1 MHKMNIKGTRKTAIF
16 LLTVALL
23 VMYVTGRNF
32 LAMRQPDVVIPADGF
47 EKRMLSDWFQGIGNT
62 PADTPVFIQEGQ
74 EPGGT
79 VLILGGTHPNE
90 PAGYIAA
97 VLFLERAQVQ
107 KGRLIVI
114 PFANNTAFTHNSPQ
128 EGYPQ
133 YIRFLLPDGSVRTFR
148 YGSRDTNPVYQWPDP
163 DIYVHEPSGQRLA
176 GSEMRNLNRAY
187 PGQPHGVITQ
197 RIAFA
202 ILELI
207 RKEDVDLAFDLHEA
221 SPEYPVVN
229 AIVAHEKSLE
239 LGAMAAMD
247 LEGRGIPFRLE
258 PSPRNLRGLSHRE
271 WGDHTDVMAILMETG
286 NPIQG
291 RLRGRTNEALALT
304 GKDKF
309 YQKAAKLGSLFIPY
323 EDDQPIALRTARH
336 VTAIM
341 TFLEMLGFIS
351 EEKSVIVNNIPD
363 YNDIIDKGIE
373 AFLLS
378 IS

>member
-1 MHKMNIKGTRKTAIF
+1 MNVKGTRKTAMI
-16 LLTVALL
+16 LLAIALL
-23 VMYVTGRNF
+23 IMYITGRNF

-187 PGQPHGVITQ
+187 PGQPNGVITQ

-207 RKEDVDLAFDLHEA
+207 RKEDIDLAFDLHEA

-229 AIVAHEKSLE
+229 AIVAHEKGLE

-247 LEGRGIPFRLE
+247 LEGRGIPSRLE

-291 RLRGRTNEALALT
+291 RLRGRTDEALALT

-309 YQKAAKLGSLFIPY
+309 YQKAAELGNLFIPY

-363 YNDIIDKGIE
+363 YNDIIDKGVE
-373 AFLLS
+373 AFLS
-378 IS
+378 PVS

>member
-1 MHKMNIKGTRKTAIF
+1 MNVKGTRKTAMI
-16 LLTVALL
+16 LLAIALL
-23 VMYVTGRNF
+23 IMYITGRNF

-187 PGQPHGVITQ
+187 PGQPNGVITQ

-207 RKEDVDLAFDLHEA
+207 RKEDIDLAFDLHEA

-229 AIVAHEKSLE
+229 AIVAHEKGLE

-291 RLRGRTNEALALT
+291 RLRGRTDEALALT

-309 YQKAAKLGSLFIPY
+309 YQKAAELGNLFIPY

-341 TFLEMLGFIS
+341 TFLEMLGFIR

>member
-1 MHKMNIKGTRKTAIF
+1 MNVKGTRKTAMI
-16 LLTVALL
+16 LLAIALL
-23 VMYVTGRNF
+23 IMYITGRNF

-187 PGQPHGVITQ
+187 PGQPNGVITQ

-207 RKEDVDLAFDLHEA
+207 RKEDIDLAFDLHEA

-229 AIVAHEKSLE
+229 AIVAHEKGLE

-291 RLRGRTNEALALT
+291 RLRGRTDEALALT

-309 YQKAAKLGSLFIPY
+309 YQKAAELGNLFIPY

>member
-1 MHKMNIKGTRKTAIF
+1 LHKMNIKGTRKTAIF

-47 EKRMLSDWFQGIGNT
+47 EKRMLSDWFQGIHNT

-207 RKEDVDLAFDLHEA
+207 RKEDIDLAFDLHEA

>member
-1 MHKMNIKGTRKTAIF
+1 MNIKGTRKTAMI
-16 LLTVALL
+16 LLAIALL
-23 VMYVTGRNF
+23 IMYITGRNF
-32 LAMRQPDVVIPADGF
+32 LTMRQPDVVIPADGF

-187 PGQPHGVITQ
+187 PGQPNGVITQ

-207 RKEDVDLAFDLHEA
+207 RKEDIDLAFDLHEA

-229 AIVAHEKSLE
+229 AIVAHEKGLE

-291 RLRGRTNEALALT
+291 RLRGRTDEALALT

-309 YQKAAKLGSLFIPY
+309 YQKAAELGNLFIPY

-363 YNDIIDKGIE
+363 YNDIIDKGVE
-373 AFLLS
+373 AFLS
-378 IS
+378 PVS

>member
-1 MHKMNIKGTRKTAIF
+1 MVSRHTQH
-16 LLTVALL
+16 
-23 VMYVTGRNF
+23 TGRYT
-32 LAMRQPDVVIPADGF
+32 
-47 EKRMLSDWFQGIGNT
+47 GIYTGR
-62 PADTPVFIQEGQ
+62 P
-74 EPGGT
+74 EPGNGSD
-79 VLILGGTHPNE
+79 LRWTHPNE

-148 YGSRDTNPVYQWPDP
+148 YGSRDTNSVYQWPDP

-229 AIVAHEKSLE
+229 AIVAHERAWNLVPWQQWIWKGEEYLFVWSHHLE
-239 LGAMAAMD
+239 
-247 LEGRGIPFRLE
+247 I
-258 PSPRNLRGLSHRE
+258 
-271 WGDHTDVMAILMETG
+271 
-286 NPIQG
+286 
-291 RLRGRTNEALALT
+291 
-304 GKDKF
+304 
-309 YQKAAKLGSLFIPY
+309 
-323 EDDQPIALRTARH
+323 
-336 VTAIM
+336 
-341 TFLEMLGFIS
+341 
-351 EEKSVIVNNIPD
+351 
-363 YNDIIDKGIE
+363 
-373 AFLLS
+373 
-378 IS
+378 

>member
-1 MHKMNIKGTRKTAIF
+1 
-16 LLTVALL
+16 
-23 VMYVTGRNF
+23 
-32 LAMRQPDVVIPADGF
+32 MRQPDVVIPADGF
-47 EKRMLSDWFQGIGNT
+47 EKRMLSDWFQGIRNT

-207 RKEDVDLAFDLHEA
+207 RKEDIDLAFDLHEA

-229 AIVAHEKSLE
+229 AIVAHEKGLE

-373 AFLLS
+373 AFLFCPFQMRGVFLFHKGEA
-378 IS
+378 I

>member
-1 MHKMNIKGTRKTAIF
+1 MNVKGTRKTAMI
-16 LLTVALL
+16 LLAIALL
-23 VMYVTGRNF
+23 IMYITGRNF

-133 YIRFLLPDGSVRTFR
+133 YIRFLLPDGLVRTFR

-187 PGQPHGVITQ
+187 PGQPNGVITQ

-207 RKEDVDLAFDLHEA
+207 RKEDIDLAFDLHEA

-229 AIVAHEKSLE
+229 AIVAHEKGLE

-291 RLRGRTNEALALT
+291 RLRGRTDEALALT

-309 YQKAAKLGSLFIPY
+309 YQKAAELGNLFIPY

>member
-1 MHKMNIKGTRKTAIF
+1 MNVKGTRKTAMI
-16 LLTVALL
+16 LLAIALL
-23 VMYVTGRNF
+23 IMYITGRNF

-207 RKEDVDLAFDLHEA
+207 RKEDIDLAFDLHEA

-363 YNDIIDKGIE
+363 YNDIIDKGVE
-373 AFLLS
+373 AFLS
-378 IS
+378 PVS

>member
-1 MHKMNIKGTRKTAIF
+1 MNIKGTRKTAMI
-16 LLTVALL
+16 LLAIALL
-23 VMYVTGRNF
+23 IMYITGRNF

-187 PGQPHGVITQ
+187 PGQPNGVITQ

-207 RKEDVDLAFDLHEA
+207 RKEDIDLAFDLHEA

-229 AIVAHEKSLE
+229 AIVAHEKGLE

-291 RLRGRTNEALALT
+291 RLRGRTDEALALT

-309 YQKAAKLGSLFIPY
+309 YQKAAELGNLFIPY

-363 YNDIIDKGIE
+363 YNDIIDKGVE
-373 AFLLS
+373 AFLS
-378 IS
+378 PVS

>member
-1 MHKMNIKGTRKTAIF
+1 MNVKGTRKTAMI
-16 LLTVALL
+16 LLAIALL
-23 VMYVTGRNF
+23 IMYITGRNF

-187 PGQPHGVITQ
+187 PGQPNGVITQ

-207 RKEDVDLAFDLHEA
+207 RKEDIDLAFDLHEA

-229 AIVAHEKSLE
+229 AIVAHEKGLE

-291 RLRGRTNEALALT
+291 RLRGRTDEALALT

-309 YQKAAKLGSLFIPY
+309 YQKAAELGNLFIPY

-363 YNDIIDKGIE
+363 YNDIIDKGVE
-373 AFLLS
+373 AFLS
-378 IS
+378 PVS

>member
-1 MHKMNIKGTRKTAIF
+1 M
-16 LLTVALL
+16 
-23 VMYVTGRNF
+23 
-32 LAMRQPDVVIPADGF
+32 
-47 EKRMLSDWFQGIGNT
+47 
-62 PADTPVFIQEGQ
+62 
-74 EPGGT
+74 
-79 VLILGGTHPNE
+79 
-90 PAGYIAA
+90 
-97 VLFLERAQVQ
+97 
-107 KGRLIVI
+107 I

-291 RLRGRTNEALALT
+291 RLRGHTNEALALT

>member
-1 MHKMNIKGTRKTAIF
+1 MNIKGTRKTAIF

>member
-47 EKRMLSDWFQGIGNT
+47 EKRMLSDWFQCIHNT

-207 RKEDVDLAFDLHEA
+207 RKEDIDLAFDLHEA

>member
-1 MHKMNIKGTRKTAIF
+1 MNVKGTRKTAMI
-16 LLTVALL
+16 LLAIALL
-23 VMYVTGRNF
+23 IMYITGRNF

-187 PGQPHGVITQ
+187 PGQPNGVITQ

-207 RKEDVDLAFDLHEA
+207 RKEDIDLAFDLHEA

-229 AIVAHEKSLE
+229 AIVAHEKGLE

-291 RLRGRTNEALALT
+291 RLRGRTDEALALT

-309 YQKAAKLGSLFIPY
+309 YQKAAELGNLFIPY

-351 EEKSVIVNNIPD
+351 EEKSVLVNNIPD
-363 YNDIIDKGIE
+363 YNDIIDKGVE
-373 AFLLS
+373 AFLS
-378 IS
+378 PVS